1 LIQMDV
7 IVIGAG
13 ISGLAAAR
21 ALAAKGLSV
30 RVLEAR
36 NRVGGR
42 IHAVDGFDYGAHWI
56 HGTEGNPLTNLARQ
70 LGLPTYFT
78 GGDSSYPGGW
88 SHMHFPGLHRIGS
101 DRSLIVFDQV
111 MDTID
116 SMRERL
122 SSDTSLAA
130 AAEQAMDGLGMSLED
145 RALARWHLNL
155 IAREDCA
162 TEPAHLSAL
171 RWDEGCEVYGY
182 GDSIFLDSFAALP
195 AKLAEGLDI
204 VFDCP
209 ISAIRYSKHA
219 VVAET
224 AKGTCQ
230 AKQIIV
236 TLPLGVLRAGRV
248 LFDPPLPPRKTE
260 AVARLGIGSLA
271 KACLTFDA
279 PFWPA
284 NAYSFGFGGGSDNH
298 PASGVTTFAIDG
310 SASIVILY
318 GGDNATRFEGL
329 TDNAAL
335 DDAMEL
341 MRREFGGTL
350 PLPKRFERTRWST
363 DPYALGSYCYMSVHS
378 SPDDLLALAEPV
390 DDTVFFAGEAT
401 SRHQWAYA
409 HGAYLSGL
417 REAARITGDPSLL
430 PSRNFT
436 ENRRWRAQLARASRF
451 FNLRISEIET
461 DKLAARTSLLAM
473 SPTFAEVD
481 SGEIRLLATMFE
493 ELPVAKGS
501 WLCRKGE
508 TADRVFLIESGTLDV
523 IDEKSGA
530 ALATLRQGALTGE
543 YGLFQNAQRTASI
556 RANSDCIVLALD
568 YPRFTRFLNAF
579 PQASLAL
586 LRQIV
591 GRIAPS

>member
-1 LIQMDV
+1 LIEADV

-30 RVLEAR
+30 RVVEAR

-42 IHAVDGFDYGAHWI
+42 IHTVDGFDQGAHWV

-70 LGLPTYFT
+70 LRLPIYFT

-88 SHMHFPGLHRIGS
+88 SHMQFPGSQRIGS
-101 DRSLIVFDQV
+101 DLSLIAFDRV

-116 SMRERL
+116 AARDSFRP
-122 SSDTSLAA
+122 DTSLAT
-130 AAEQAMDGLGMSLED
+130 AAEQAMDSLDLSAED

-162 TEPAHLSAL
+162 AEPNRLSAQ

-182 GDSIFLDSFAALP
+182 GDSIFLDGFGALP

-204 VFDCP
+204 AFDCRV
-209 ISAIRYSKHA
+209 SAIRYSKEA
-219 VVAET
+219 VVVET
-224 AKGTCQ
+224 TKGHFQ
-230 AKQIIV
+230 ARQAIV
-236 TLPLGVLRAGRV
+236 TLPLGVLRAQQV
-248 LFDPPLPPRKTE
+248 LFDPPLPSKKTD
-260 AVARLGIGSLA
+260 AIARLGIGSLA
-271 KACLTFDA
+271 KARLTFDI

-284 NAYSFGFGGGSDNH
+284 GAYSFGFEGGSESH
-298 PASGVTTFAIDG
+298 SASGVTTFAVDG
-310 SASIVILY
+310 RASIVIHY
-318 GGDNATRFEGL
+318 GGDNAKRFEGL
-329 TDNAAL
+329 EDDAAL
-335 DDAMEL
+335 DDAMAL
-341 MRREFGGTL
+341 LRREFRGRIPR
-350 PLPKRFERTRWST
+350 PLGFDRTGWST
-363 DPYALGSYCYMSVHS
+363 DPYALGSYCYMSVNS
-378 SPDDLLALAEPV
+378 SSDDLATLAQPV
-390 DDTVFFAGEAT
+390 VGTLFFAGEAT
-401 SRHQWAYA
+401 SSHQWAYA

-417 REAARITGDPSLL
+417 REAAQITGDPSLL

-451 FNLRISEIET
+451 FNLRISEIEA

-473 SPTFAEVD
+473 SPTFAEVER
-481 SGEIRLLATMFE
+481 GEIRLLATMFE
-493 ELPVAKGS
+493 ELPIAQGD

-508 TADRVFLIESGTLDV
+508 AADRVFLIESGTLDV

-530 ALATLRQGALTGE
+530 ALASLGQGALTGE

-556 RANSDCIVLALD
+556 RATSNCLVLALD